1 MSDSSYSRTAP
12 KPLHPGQAPRG
23 LLNEN
28 KIGVSGG
35 AAVPQFEHVGGD
47 EKRRRSP
54 LSSATATPSPS
65 LKAVATASAS
75 RPRVASD
82 GGSRSTT
89 TRTSCASRTR
99 RPAAGEASRASAP
112 S

>member
-28 KIGVSGG
+28 RIGVSAG
-35 AAVPQFEHVGGD
+35 AAVPQFEHVGWD
-47 EKRRRSP
+47 ENRRRSP

-65 LKAVATASAS
+65 LKAGATPAAS
-75 RPRVASD
+75 RPPGAS
-82 GGSRSTT
+82 GSGQRAPA
-89 TRTSCASRTR
+89 TRTSL
-99 RPAAGEASRASAP
+99 AP
-112 S
+112 PPPR

>member
-1 MSDSSYSRTAP
+1 MSDSLYSKTAP

-28 KIGVSGG
+28 RIGVSGG
-35 AAVPQFEHVGGD
+35 AAVPQLEQVGWA

-82 GGSRSTT
+82 AGRRSTT
-89 TRTSCASRTR
+89 KI
-99 RPAAGEASRASAP
+99 GRASCRERV
-112 S
+112 